1 MISVK
6 DKCSQ
11 NSACSYG
18 SQSHQVSFSWGIIA
32 VKQKIAK
39 NKSGMICHYNI
50 MTAQKKKGKDA
61 DSVDDQFSKKSGGV
75 CQSGSKCKNTENNG
89 KGCQRSRH
97 LHSEIGIPEDHDT
110 KKNNNAYDTVFVS
123 EDFAVAHYK
132 GHAED
137 HGNENLEQINRNMA
151 QLFASGG

>member
-1 MISVK
+1 MQTALMTSSPKSPAAFASLGPNARILK
-6 DKCSQ
+6 
-11 NSACSYG
+11 
-18 SQSHQVSFSWGIIA
+18 II
-32 VKQKIAK
+32 
-39 NKSGMICHYNI
+39 
-50 MTAQKKKGKDA
+50 
-61 DSVDDQFSKKSGGV
+61 SVDDQFSKKSGGV